1 MTTRTTRSIALA
13 MAVASLF
20 AALALA
26 LVLAMRGAPAL
37 AQSDADRTWVQ
48 KYFPVAFE
56 DAFPIKQAAGDFIA
70 VRAHR
75 DFLNDLPEY
84 SIVLEDTQDA
94 RAIRTTV
101 REAQGSSLY
110 QQLATLHSQDPSKSY
125 AALKPA
131 LKVRTWTLSVDQCPA
146 VAAQFKAFENVQ
158 FVRPRDDDDVAEHPI
173 FYEFHESVGGGD
185 SEVVEFTE
193 SRAFPKWANATHQA
207 LDSCIASAPGPAK
220 NQ

>member
-1 MTTRTTRSIALA
+1 MIVRTARSIALA
-13 MAVASLF
+13 MTVVASLV
-20 AALALA
+20 AALA
-26 LVLAMRGAPAL
+26 LVLLGAPAL
-37 AQSDADRTWVQ
+37 AQSDADRAWVQ

-75 DFLNDLPEY
+75 DFLNDMPEY

-94 RAIRTTV
+94 RAIRATV

-110 QQLATLHSQDPSKSY
+110 QQLAALHSQDPSKSY
-125 AALKPA
+125 ADLKPG
-131 LKVRTWTLSVDQCPA
+131 LKVRTWTLSVEQCPA
-146 VAAQFKAFENVQ
+146 VAAQFKAFGNVQ
-158 FVRPRDDDDVAEHPI
+158 FVRPHDDDDVAEHPI

-193 SRAFPKWANATHQA
+193 SRAFPKWANLAHQA
-207 LDSCIASAPGPAK
+207 LDSCIASAPGTAK
-220 NQ
+220 NP